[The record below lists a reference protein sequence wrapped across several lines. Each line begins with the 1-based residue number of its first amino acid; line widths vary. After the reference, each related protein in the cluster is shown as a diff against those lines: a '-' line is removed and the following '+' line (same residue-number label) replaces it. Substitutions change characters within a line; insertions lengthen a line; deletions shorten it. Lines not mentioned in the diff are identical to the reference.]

1 MYVQHKIRLTIQN
14 DLKERVEI
22 MNKTKKSQLVFDPK
36 IGRKLLKM
44 NGEIKFCPFCGKGM
58 NESCGCHLNIVV
70 DIKPYRENDV
80 MTDRSVLVFDNNAAF
95 QADYAQLV
103 EEAKAKKETEE
114 PEQLSIDFD

>member
-1 MYVQHKIRLTIQN
+1 
-14 DLKERVEI
+14 
-22 MNKTKKSQLVFDPK
+22 MNIKTKKSQLVFDPK

-44 NGEIKFCPFCGKGM
+44 NGEIKFCPFCGKGI
-58 NESCGCHLNIVV
+58 NENCGCHLNIVV

-103 EEAKAKKETEE
+103 EEAKAKKEAEE